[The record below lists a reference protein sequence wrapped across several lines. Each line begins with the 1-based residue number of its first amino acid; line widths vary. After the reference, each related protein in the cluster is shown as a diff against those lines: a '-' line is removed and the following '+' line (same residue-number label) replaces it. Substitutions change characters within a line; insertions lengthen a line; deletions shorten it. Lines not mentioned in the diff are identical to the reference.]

1 MREDAA
7 DDRSDSVLPEIRRER
22 LGGGEGLP
30 GRVHRCRRR
39 AGDREVHRGTRRRRC
54 LYRQHDLLGH
64 GVAPPRPR
72 LRVVGPSVSAISKTV
87 LVTGATGKQGG
98 HLVRELLARGHSVRA
113 LTRKPESPAAAA
125 LKERGVTIVP
135 GDFDDQGSLERAAR
149 GVDTVFAMSTPFE
162 SGDKTET
169 REGNQH
175 RSRGGG
181 RGGLASRLF
190 VGGRRRPSD
199 RHSAFRQQVRGRER
213 DTTVGRAVHDR
224 RAGLLHGELLADCMA
239 AGIAKGSIAMA
250 LPATRR
256 LQQIAV
262 ADIAQ
267 FTALVIE
274 RRESFLGKRIDIA
287 SDELTGATAAAA
299 ISEVSG
305 GTSSTRRFRSTQYVR
320 RMKMSRACSSGSTAW
335 DTTRTSSAFDRSIP
349 KSTGTASASGLAS
362 SAGLGLGR
370 DTDRR
375 R

>member
-1 MREDAA
+1 M
-7 DDRSDSVLPEIRRER
+7 SGKLN
-22 LGGGEGLP
+22 
-30 GRVHRCRRR
+30 
-39 AGDREVHRGTRRRRC
+39 
-54 LYRQHDLLGH
+54 
-64 GVAPPRPR
+64 
-72 LRVVGPSVSAISKTV
+72 V

-162 SGDKTET
+162 SGEKTET
-169 REGNQH
+169 REGITI
-175 RSRGGG
+175 
-181 RGGLASRLF
+181 
-190 VGGRRRPSD
+190 
-199 RHSAFRQQVRGRER
+199 VRAAA
-213 DTTVGRAVHDR
+213 TVGVKHLVYTSVAGADRATGIPHFDSKFEVEKEIR
-224 RAGLLHGELLADCMA
+224 RSGVPFTIVAPVFFMENFLAEWMA
-239 AGIAKGSIAMA
+239 AGIAQGSIAMA

-274 RRESFLGKRIDIA
+274 RRERFLGKRIDIA

-305 GTSSTRRFRSTQYVR
+305 RHIEYTALPIDAVRERNEDQALMFEWFDHVGYDADVVGLRSLYPEVDWHRFSIWAREQSLFRAETR
-320 RMKMSRACSSGSTAW
+320 
-335 DTTRTSSAFDRSIP
+335 I
-349 KSTGTASASGLAS
+349 
-362 SAGLGLGR
+362 AGGR
-370 DTDRR
+370 DTATAGGRDNATADAR
-375 R
+375 